1 MANSWRRQARIRRI
15 PATSMSPAAMRK
27 TIAARAAMGRL
38 ASGPVSSS
46 RTMST
51 TALVVSWASWLRP
64 PALSATWVWVGLPLT
79 TKLPE
84 KAAATLAAPRPTRS
98 VSSLNAS
105 SYFPAYA
112 REVAALWAR
121 MTTNNDTAVPRSA
134 AASCRPSAGSARCG
148 SPRGTGP
155 STATPRPARP
165 ATRLTM
171 IAAITAISRPG
182 ILRSTQR
189 AASTITMTPAATAA
203 SAPCTCGSAR
213 TTSRSSAGVLLP
225 ATVTPSMSG
234 SCPAATRIPTP
245 VRNPISTVR
254 DRKFARNP
262 SRASRA
268 SSSSPPASRAASPAS
283 RTYCGDP
290 AAASPARAAPR
301 MAAVAESAPTTR
313 WRDEPKIAKT
323 AIGSSSVYSPVT
335 TGIPAIFAY
344 PKDTGMLTA
353 ARVIPASTSAATSDR
368 RTGSS
373 PPITGTACSRA
384 RRERTRD
391 SGTVTSA
398 CFPGSSAPGNHLAAS
413 NLCSVLEPA
422 GCRSWSSG

>member
-1 MANSWRRQARIRRI
+1 M
-15 PATSMSPAAMRK
+15 
-27 TIAARAAMGRL
+27 
-38 ASGPVSSS
+38 
-46 RTMST
+46 
-51 TALVVSWASWLRP
+51 VSWASWLRP

-84 KAAATLAAPRPTRS
+84 SAAATLAAPRPTRS
-98 VSSLNAS
+98 VSWLKAS

-121 MTTNNDTAVPRSA
+121 MTTNNDTAVPMSA
-134 AASCRPSAGSARCG
+134 AGSCQPSAGSPRCG

-165 ATRLTM
+165 AARLTM

-182 ILRSTQR
+182 IRRSAQR
-189 AASTITMTPAATAA
+189 AASTTTMTPADTAT

-213 TTSRSSAGVLLP
+213 TTSRSLAGVLVP
-225 ATVTPSMSG
+225 VAVTPSMSG
-234 SCPAATRIPTP
+234 SWRAATWIPTP
-245 VRNPISTVR
+245 VRNPTRTVR

-283 RTYCGDP
+283 RTYCGEP
-290 AAASPARAAPR
+290 IAANPARAAPS
-301 MAAVAESAPTTR
+301 MAAVAESAQTTR
-313 WRDEPKIAKT
+313 WRDEPKTAKT
-323 AIGSSSVYSPVT
+323 AIGSSSVYRPVT

-344 PKDTGMLTA
+344 PKATGMLTA
-353 ARVIPASTSAATSDR
+353 ASVMPASTSAATSGR

-373 PPITGTACSRA
+373 PPITGGARSRA
-384 RRERTRD
+384 RRERTRE

-398 CFPGSSAPGNHLAAS
+398 CLPGGSALGNHLAAG
-413 NLCSVLEPA
+413 NLCSVWEPQCA
-422 GCRSWSSG
+422 TSAESEVD